1 MGKGVTLISSL
12 HVPNGILYRVYID
25 KELNPFYEQVSPE
38 MHIFRTAFG
47 DQYEYILSQYGLPEA
62 LF

>member
-1 MGKGVTLISSL
+1 
-12 HVPNGILYRVYID
+12 LYRVYID

-38 MHIFRTAFG
+38 MHIFRTGYG
-47 DQYEYILSQYGLPEA
+47 DHYEYILSQYGLPEA